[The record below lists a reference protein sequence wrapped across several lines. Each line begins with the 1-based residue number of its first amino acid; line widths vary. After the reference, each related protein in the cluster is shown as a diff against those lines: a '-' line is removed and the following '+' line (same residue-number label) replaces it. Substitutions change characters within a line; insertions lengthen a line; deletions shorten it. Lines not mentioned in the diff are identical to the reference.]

1 MTSGPSASPTLA
13 PVAKA
18 HFRIFGTPIRVEP
31 FFIVV
36 AAMFGIRIE
45 PLWVVFAWVGIVF
58 VAVLVHELGHAMTYR
73 LLGQRSAIVL
83 HGFGGFTVAT
93 GGGRRVLSKPKSV
106 AVSVS
111 GSVVQLLLIGL
122 PAWYFL
128 FHSNLLFDPDPI
140 LVSDGSRVFM
150 SDDPWTVW
158 RATGSDGF
166 SWVPILY
173 YAQFVGIWWAV
184 FNLLPIRPLDGGH
197 VSETLFGFQNAC
209 KISIGAAIVAAFIAF
224 RQTQFGFVALIYFG
238 LFAYMNYRDLQ
249 ADRNESF
256 EVDAPDAPTPAGRA
270 GRGGRP
276 GRRSLRRGR
285 PDLQVVRPTGEAP
298 DLTPRLPT
306 AEAET
311 RAWNAL
317 RSGDGARAASIM
329 RQAGDGGNP
338 FLRAGIA
345 LLTGPVEMADDLFEA
360 AYRSEPG
367 GPPNLV
373 PATLLADSGRA
384 VPVAARLV
392 EAGPA
397 GVEAAG
403 GLQTHLHY
411 AERFDAA
418 AEVGEQVFSAG
429 PRSPAQTAFEVACSW
444 ARAGSADEALRWVE
458 AAVDAGF
465 RAPGLLDGEPDLAPV
480 RALPGWPAVRARLS
494 A

>member
-1 MTSGPSASPTLA
+1 MTRRPSGSPTLG

-36 AAMFGIRIE
+36 AALFGIRIE

-122 PAWYFL
+122 PAW
-128 FHSNLLFDPDPI
+128 LLWR
-140 LVSDGSRVFM
+140 SDWYEMERFEWALSG
-150 SDDPWTVW
+150 
-158 RATGSDGF
+158 AEGF
-166 SWVPILY
+166 SWVPIIY
-173 YAQFVGIWWAV
+173 YTQFVGIWWAV

-197 VSETLFGFQNAC
+197 VAETLFGFQNAC
-209 KISIGAAIVAAFIAF
+209 KISIGAAVVAAFIAF
-224 RQTQFGFVALIYFG
+224 RQTTFGFIALIYFG

-256 EVDAPDAPTPAGRA
+256 EVDAPAGGGGAGRP
-270 GRGGRP
+270 GKP

-285 PDLQVVRPTGEAP
+285 PDLQVVRPTGTPP

-329 RQAGDGGNP
+329 RQTGDGGNP

-373 PATLLADSGRA
+373 PATLLADAGRA

-392 EAGPA
+392 ESGPA

-411 AERFDAA
+411 AERFTAA